1 MKVLAAFI
9 SHEVTT
15 QVRSA
20 RFKILALA
28 YVVLASAP
36 AVAIY
41 LASRKLGY
49 VLDGGAYAWALRLL
63 QPTLTA
69 LFATVLA
76 VDAIIREREEGSFSV
91 ISLAPLSASGYVFR
105 RWIALLAIAVPITIL
120 PALIGG
126 GLVAH
131 AERSMPSVAPLA
143 WEWLLHVVPPLL
155 VMSALMLALGT
166 ITGRTILAILAFG
179 AAMTFGLGFLQDGLS
194 YAHRHLEGPGDLIG
208 FDPMILQRMVWTV
221 RGWWHFDPP
230 TAAGY
235 PIEEELDV
243 LLPRSALIVAFT
255 IFFLCI
261 APAFLRRTR
270 PDIKPWRIR
279 DDHPLRT
286 MLRGLNRIRENYR
299 PDVGLQPSDRA
310 VMIFGVLA
318 AIGCIALLLN
328 RESRYIALASERY
341 VAESAKEPRQM
352 SVTLVPRSIRVEG
365 DAGRT
370 FRTRTTFAIEN
381 RGSRPEHHLGF
392 ALHRGLEIRNVTA
405 TCGRTSITRKWERV
419 GIDLESPIAPNGTC
433 TVTIDVEGQPDA
445 IVFNL
450 RGRGRFGSRYR
461 RWERATTA
469 MDLSDLSRSTFTPAA
484 TRQRLVLA
492 ASDFA
497 PVPRYTPWRL
507 DPTHVSAERDTN
519 SFIAEGVATVSDI
532 HLSLRLPE
540 GFTAVDSCGAVST
553 KRIESRCRF
562 AFTDLRITAARFK
575 TMPVGRATLVHLQP
589 HDELARIH
597 GPAMAEALAI
607 AERAWPGLNISA
619 NAVFVEKPITADGDR
634 PSYYQPLHGGPIEA
648 SGAMYSIAEWLFIR
662 REPLKPTL
670 IGGAII
676 TSNLRSRRLVD
687 PKERAFFMA
696 FFGEVARSRLGAGE
710 TRTATAGGKGPRPS
724 TDPLRHLYRPT
735 EALDRLRGVVVD
747 LEYRVGAD
755 RIVEGVNEFVAA
767 GGTGTAKELLDII
780 GRHANVNLDN
790 MYRDYFAG
798 EALPKLT
805 IEDATFVRDGKRW
818 TVRGFVHNLATGEA
832 LCPVVLRTQFGSARQ
847 TILVGANERV
857 PFTLTTEYEP
867 RTLQLD
873 PDKVVYRHAAVGTVD
888 SIDYEGE
895 S

>member
-1 MKVLAAFI
+1 MRVLGAFV

-20 RFKILALA
+20 RFKILAIA
-28 YVVLASAP
+28 YVVLASSP

-41 LASRKLGY
+41 LASRNLGY
-49 VLDGGAYAWALRLL
+49 VLDGGAYAWALRVL
-63 QPTLTA
+63 QPSLTA

-76 VDAIIREREEGSFSV
+76 VDAIIREREEGSFGV

-105 RWIALLAIAVPITIL
+105 RWIALLVIAVPITIVPSL
-120 PALIGG
+120 VAGV
-126 GLVAH
+126 LVAH
-131 AERSMPSVAPLA
+131 AERRMPAVAPLA

-155 VMSALMLALGT
+155 VMSGLMLALGT
-166 ITGRTILAILAFG
+166 ITGRTILAILAYG

-208 FDPMILQRMVWTV
+208 FDPMTMHRVVWTV
-221 RGWWHFDPP
+221 RGWWSFDPP
-230 TAAGY
+230 TVAGY

-243 LLPRSALIVAFT
+243 LLPESALIVAFT
-255 IFFLCI
+255 VLFLSI

-270 PDIKPWRIR
+270 PDVKPWRIR

-299 PDVGLQPSDRA
+299 PDAGLQPSDRA

-318 AIGCIALLLN
+318 AIACIAFLLN
-328 RESRYIALASERY
+328 RESRYIALARERY
-341 VAESAKEPRQM
+341 AAESGKEPSHM

-370 FRTRTTFAIEN
+370 IRTRTTFEIEN
-381 RGSRPEHHLGF
+381 RGSRPEQHLGF
-392 ALHRGLEIRNVTA
+392 ALHRGLEIRNVNA
-405 TCGRTSITRKWERV
+405 TCGKTRVTRQWERL
-419 GIDLESPIAPNGTC
+419 GIDLDSPIAPNGTC
-433 TVTIDVEGQPDA
+433 TVTIDVEGRPDA

-450 RGRGRFGSRYR
+450 RGKGRFGARYR

-484 TRQRLVLA
+484 TRHRLILA

-507 DPTHVSAERDTN
+507 DIANVGTNRDTT
-519 SFIAEGVATVSDI
+519 SFIAEGVATVSDVG
-532 HLSLRLPE
+532 LSLRLPE

-553 KRIESRCRF
+553 KRIDSRCRF
-562 AFTDLRITAARFK
+562 AFSDLRITAARFK
-575 TMPVGRATLVHLQP
+575 TVPLGRATLVHLQR
-589 HDELARIH
+589 HEDLARIH
-597 GPAMAEALAI
+597 GPAMAEALTI
-607 AERAWPGLNISA
+607 AERAWPGLDISG
-619 NAVFVEKPITADGDR
+619 NAVFVEKPITDDSERA
-634 PSYYQPLHGGPIEA
+634 SYYQPLLGGPIEA
-648 SGAMYSIAEWLFIR
+648 SGSMISIAEWLFIR
-662 REPLKPTL
+662 RQPLPPAQ

-676 TSNLRSRRLVD
+676 SSNLRGRRVVD

-696 FFGEVARSRLGAGE
+696 FFGEVARSRIGGGDA
-710 TRTATAGGKGPRPS
+710 RVATIGGKGPRPS

-735 EALDRLRGVVVD
+735 EAQDRLRGVLVD

-767 GGTGTAKELLDII
+767 SGTGTAKELLDGI
-780 GRHANVNLDN
+780 GRRAKVNLDN

-798 EALPKLT
+798 DALPKLT
-805 IEDATFVRDGKRW
+805 IEEASFVRDGRRW
-818 TVRGFVHNLATGEA
+818 TVRGYVHNLATGEA

-857 PFTLTTEYEP
+857 PFALTTDYEP
-867 RTLQLD
+867 KTLQLD
-873 PDKVVYRHAAVGTVD
+873 PDKIVYRHAAVGTVD